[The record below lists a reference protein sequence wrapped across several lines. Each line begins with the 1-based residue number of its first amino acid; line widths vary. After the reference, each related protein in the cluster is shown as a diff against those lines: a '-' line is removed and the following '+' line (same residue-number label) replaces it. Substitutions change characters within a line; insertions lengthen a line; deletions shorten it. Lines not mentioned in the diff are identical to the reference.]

1 MTENTWTD
9 LTIVFSLS
17 RLHIWDPKLT
27 LEKAESQFVL
37 LCYVRLA
44 AIPGSRANRHTLW
57 KETLFSAL

>member
-1 MTENTWTD
+1 MTENTWID

-37 LCYVRLA
+37 LLCQISCYPW
-44 AIPGSRANRHTLW
+44 IQG
-57 KETLFSAL
+57 K